1 MAERNYLSNPNNSF
15 FSVEDDD
22 VDDDTFLRNSRQA
35 QKLKEIE
42 DRALRSAQ
50 QSVSILRETEEIGVK
65 TAEELL
71 IQREKLERTERQLDD
86 INSTLRYSQKHI
98 NGIKSVFGSLK
109 NYFSGRNDPKQG
121 QTDPSSSGGRSN
133 DSAPGGSGYSMSTN
147 QKLTEALESKPES
160 FGTHPGLRIRGL
172 SDEDE
177 APSNMRSPTSPT
189 NPLQSRFNQVNEILD
204 QNIDEVGSS
213 LSRLKGLAL
222 GLGEEIESQ
231 NDLIGRI
238 HDKTDRADLNIQRQ
252 NREMNRILKK

>member
-15 FSVEDDD
+15 FAVEDD

-50 QSVSILRETEEIGVK
+50 ASISILRETEDIGVK
-65 TAEELL
+65 TAEELMV
-71 IQREKLERTERQLDD
+71 QREKLERTEKNLDE
-86 INSTLRYSQKHI
+86 INTTLRYSQKNI

-109 NYFSGRNDPKQG
+109 NYFSGRGDPKPASS
-121 QTDPSSSGGRSN
+121 DPGNAAS
-133 DSAPGGSGYSMSTN
+133 GSGYSAAAS
-147 QKLTEALESKPES
+147 QKLTQAMEAKSETTGP
-160 FGTHPGLRIRGL
+160 HPGLRIRGL
-172 SDEDE
+172 SDEDDV
-177 APSNMRSPTSPT
+177 PDLRSPTSS
-189 NPLQSRFNQVNEILD
+189 NPLQSRYNQINEILD

-213 LSRLKGLAL
+213 LSRLKGLAV

-238 HDKTDRADLNIQRQ
+238 HDKTDRADVTIQRQ
-252 NREMNRILKK
+252 NREMKRILK